1 MERELQTTKHI
12 RALMFVRD
20 PVETSAIV
28 KLARENTMAAME
40 KMAHALA
47 TEELTVDEMAKI
59 AMVAGKIAV
68 DHTKIINEIR
78 ESLDDDAGVRLMM
91 EQIDV
96 LEKAHKRLLEGSNEV
111 MEAQWTA
118 GNRPIE
124 PAGQGD
130 ETSGSADVVFP
141 GGEG

>member
-20 PVETSAIV
+20 PVATADIV
-28 KLARENTMAAME
+28 ELARANAMAAMQ
-40 KMAHALA
+40 KMAHALE
-47 TEELTVDEMAKI
+47 TEDLTVDEMAKI
-59 AMVAGKIAV
+59 AMVSGKLAV

-96 LEKAHKRLLEGSNEV
+96 LEKAHKQLLLEGNNEV
-111 MEAQWTA
+111 MEAQWTPSD
-118 GNRPIE
+118 RPIE
-124 PAGQGD
+124 AAGQGD
-130 ETSGSADVVFP
+130 EGSGPSDELLP
-141 GGEG
+141 